1 MFVEEVQETAL
12 ARALK
17 HSAYGYIQI
26 SHGTLRSY
34 DLFHAFRDALKRYA
48 PRGYITKH
56 RLGFF
61 FVPKAAK
68 YDDCHAFWQT
78 EDASILVNQMQDA
91 LDDIA
96 PDGYYFGNLQGD
108 GSAFGWWPVEPEE
121 ERLAETVG
129 EKLE

>member
-17 HSAYGYIQI
+17 HSAYGYMQI

-48 PRGYITKH
+48 PRGYITKN

-61 FVPKAAK
+61 FVPKRAK
-68 YDDCHAFWQT
+68 YDDNHAFWQT

-91 LDDIA
+91 LNDIA
-96 PDGYYFGNLQGD
+96 PEGFYFGNTQGD
-108 GSAFGWWPVEPEE
+108 GSAFGWWPIEDNEIVPAGFIGTE
-121 ERLAETVG
+121 AE
-129 EKLE
+129 

>member
-17 HSAYGYIQI
+17 HSAYGYMQI

-61 FVPKAAK
+61 FVPKRAK
-68 YDDCHAFWQT
+68 YNDRHGFWDT
-78 EDASILVNQMQDA
+78 EDAQILVDQMQDA

-96 PDGYYFGNLQGD
+96 PEGWYFGTCEGD
-108 GSAFGWWPVEPEE
+108 GACFGWWPVEPEE